1 MRTIGSQNVVEKLET
16 ITTTLQDPTRMLD
29 RTEVL
34 SCGGIYLQRGRVDEK
49 LRNWKVMV
57 NLPHEEGARTYQ
69 INRQTT
75 ESIFHLII
83 RKENLN

>member
-1 MRTIGSQNVVEKLET
+1 MRTIGSQNVVEKLEG
-16 ITTTLQDPTRMLD
+16 ISAALQDPTQMLD
-29 RTEVL
+29 KTAVL
-34 SCGGIYLQRGRVDEK
+34 SCGGIYLRRGRVDEK
-49 LRNWKVMV
+49 LRNWKVIV